1 LGKHPPIEAA
11 FYDDSAPKN
20 LQYYGEVAIHF
31 LSGGSPLLLS
41 ISEEAFQALYRDM
54 QGQNKF
60 VTVQSLANQTV
71 AIRTKAIS
79 DLYFSSEAYDD
90 FGPEHETGK
99 YDAHVGLQLPDNRD
113 WEIVECLFSDDG
125 YDEFDE
131 ADVRR
136 VQSRIMITEDQYK
149 ELLADGRIKAENLEE
164 ERKKNSIETDRIFEL
179 ANHVVY
185 QLSTGE
191 RRSVF
196 VEGRD
201 EDLYAAFY
209 PLVEFGDMHED
220 DEMILFNNEGYHRA
234 IFINP
239 LALDYVSVPTH
250 KFEAGSLEMAAE
262 TLDAFDDDDP
272 APTPAKPK
280 SRKKPA
286 PQT

>member
-1 LGKHPPIEAA
+1 
-11 FYDDSAPKN
+11 
-20 LQYYGEVAIHF
+20 
-31 LSGGSPLLLS
+31 
-41 ISEEAFQALYRDM
+41 
-54 QGQNKF
+54 
-60 VTVQSLANQTV
+60 
-71 AIRTKAIS
+71 
-79 DLYFSSEAYDD
+79 
-90 FGPEHETGK
+90 
-99 YDAHVGLQLPDNRD
+99 LQLPDNRD